1 MQSFGV
7 ALVRKEVPDSS
18 PGSPEATMEKTFLFL
33 KAVGLSVAGSQ
44 GKCELDQVGQR

>member
-7 ALVRKEVPDSS
+7 ALVRNEVPDSS

-33 KAVGLSVAGSQ
+33 RAAGLGVASGQ
-44 GKCELDQVGQR
+44 GKCELDQVGQL